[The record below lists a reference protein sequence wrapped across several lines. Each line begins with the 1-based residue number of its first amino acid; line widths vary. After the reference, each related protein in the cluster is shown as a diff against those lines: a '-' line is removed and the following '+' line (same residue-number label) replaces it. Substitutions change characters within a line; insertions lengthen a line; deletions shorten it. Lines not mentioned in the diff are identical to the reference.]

1 MLGWGGEE
9 PWDPALRAPTSRYAP
24 ESLADN
30 VFSRASDVWSF
41 GVLLY
46 ELFTYSNKS
55 RSPSEVR
62 PPSHHPPPP
71 ALPHPALTAIP
82 QEFLHMMGP
91 EKPAQIICHLLELLK
106 DSRRLPVPP
115 GCPMEVRSPPPAQW
129 GAGPPHTP

>member
-1 MLGWGGEE
+1 MRPHGAGLGGGE

-62 PPSHHPPPP
+62 PPSHHAPPPLYYRTP
-71 ALPHPALTAIP
+71 
-82 QEFLHMMGP
+82 
-91 EKPAQIICHLLELLK
+91 
-106 DSRRLPVPP
+106 
-115 GCPMEVRSPPPAQW
+115 RSLQS
-129 GAGPPHTP
+129 HRSSST

>member
-1 MLGWGGEE
+1 MLGWGAR
-9 PWDPALRAPTSRYAP
+9 WDPALRAPTSRYAP

-62 PPSHHPPPP
+62 PPPHHAPPCAPYCRT
-71 ALPHPALTAIP
+71 LCSP
-82 QEFLHMMGP
+82 Q
-91 EKPAQIICHLLELLK
+91 
-106 DSRRLPVPP
+106 SRR
-115 GCPMEVRSPPPAQW
+115 SSSA
-129 GAGPPHTP
+129 